1 MSPIFLLL
9 IFWAL
14 FVIGVYAHFYY
25 EVKARYINFSEKLTQ
40 LRDTL
45 TEEE

>member
-1 MSPIFLLL
+1 MAPIYIIL
-9 IFWAL
+9 IIWAV

-40 LRDTL
+40 LRDSL